1 MIFKENFD
9 SLSFVILENVDIK
22 GNEEILITFI
32 LYIYFLYSILIF
44 L

>member
-9 SLSFVILENVDIK
+9 SLSFVILEDVDIK
-22 GNEEILITFI
+22 GNEEVAIIFI
-32 LYIYFLYSILIF
+32 LYTYFLYSILIF

>member
-22 GNEEILITFI
+22 GNEEIL
-32 LYIYFLYSILIF
+32 
-44 L
+44 

>member
-9 SLSFVILENVDIK
+9 SLSFMILDNVDIK
-22 GNEEILITFI
+22 GDEEIVITFI
-32 LYIYFLYSILIF
+32 LYIYFLIF